1 MHMSEETKQKN
12 IILIVSLNAAAG
24 LKDFK
29 ESEESAGYRLAIL
42 YQNKPKTKKQKEM
55 LEMYDIAI
63 RCNLDSPKA
72 ITKEL
77 KPYEDELLA
86 VTCRGEGNIPA
97 FQKVI
102 PHVPYLRTPTT
113 ESLEWSTNKLK
124 MRKRFH
130 AYDHTITPKFTVVHD
145 AQKKTIKKIEEKVG
159 FPLIIKP
166 VGLASSLLVSVA
178 YYREEMESS
187 LKKTLRKIQKIHKEM
202 NGRGE
207 PEILVEQFIDG
218 NMYSVDAHIG
228 SRGAVYFNPFVH
240 IKTGRSV
247 GFDDFFGYQQST
259 PAKLNKNSVKEAQ
272 EVSIKAIR
280 ALRLRSTTAHIE
292 LLQTEK
298 GWKVIEVG
306 PRMGGFRH
314 LMYKLSYGI
323 NTASND
329 IAIRIPKKLCI
340 PRREKGH
347 TAVLKTYAKKEGVIK
362 SITGVK
368 KVRELASFH
377 SLKINK
383 KVGDKAVFANN
394 GGKEIFRVT
403 LFNEDRSK
411 LLADIR
417 RWEKMIKVKTDK
429 S

>member
-1 MHMSEETKQKN
+1 MTQENKDKN
-12 IILIVSLNAAAG
+12 IILLVALNASNG

-29 ESEESAGYRLAIL
+29 DSKESRGYRLALI

-55 LEMYDIAI
+55 LKMYDVTI

-77 KPYEDELLA
+77 KPYENQLLA
-86 VTCRGEGNIPA
+86 ATCRGEGNIPA

-102 PHVPYLRTPTT
+102 PHIPYLRTPTT

-124 MRKRFH
+124 MRRRFA
-130 AYDHTITPKFTVVHD
+130 AYDHTITPKFMVVQD
-145 AQKKTIKKIEEKVG
+145 AHKKTIKKIQDKVG

-178 YYREEMESS
+178 YYHEELESS
-187 LKKTLRKIQKIHKEM
+187 LKNTLRKIRKIHKEM

-218 NMYSVDAHIG
+218 NMYSVDAHVG

-259 PAKLNKNSVKEAQ
+259 PAKLNKNSIKEAQ
-272 EVSIKAIR
+272 EVSIKAIK

-292 LLQTEK
+292 LLQTEA

-314 LMYKLSYGI
+314 LMYKLSYDI
-323 NTASND
+323 NTAAND
-329 IAIRIPKKLCI
+329 IAIRIPKKLSI
-340 PRREKGH
+340 PKREKGY
-347 TAVLKTYAKKEGVIK
+347 TVVLKTYAKKEGVIK

-368 KVRELASFH
+368 KVCDLNSFH
-377 SLKINK
+377 SVKSNK
-383 KVGDKAVFANN
+383 KVGDKAVFAKN

-403 LFNEDRSK
+403 LFNKNHSE

-417 RWEKMIKVKTDK
+417 RCEKMIKVKTAK

>member
-1 MHMSEETKQKN
+1 MSEEIEQKN
-12 IILIVSLNAAAG
+12 IIMLVSLNASAG
-24 LKDFK
+24 IKDFK
-29 ESEESAGYRLAIL
+29 ESEESSGYRLVLL
-42 YQNKPKTKKQKEM
+42 YQNKPKTKKQEGL
-55 LEMYDIAI
+55 LEMYDVAI

-72 ITKEL
+72 ITQAI
-77 KPYEDELLA
+77 KPYENELLA
-86 VTCRGEGNIPA
+86 ITCRGEGNIPA

-124 MRKRFH
+124 MRRRFN
-130 AYDHTITPKFTVVHD
+130 AYDHNITPKFTVVQD
-145 AQKKTIKKIEEKVG
+145 SQEKSLKKIEEKVG

-178 YYREEMESS
+178 YYPEELEQS
-187 LKKTLRKIQKIHKEM
+187 LKKTLRKIQKIYKEM

-207 PEILVEQFIDG
+207 PEVLVEQFIDG

-259 PAKLNKNSVKEAQ
+259 PAGLNKNSIKEAQ

-280 ALRLRSTTAHIE
+280 ALKLRSTTAHIE

-323 NTASND
+323 NTAAND
-329 IAIRIPKKLCI
+329 IAVRIPKKLCI
-340 PRREKGH
+340 PKREKGY
-347 TAVLKTYAKKEGVIK
+347 TTVLKTYSKKEGAIK

-368 KVRELASFH
+368 KVQELKSFY
-377 SLKINK
+377 SIKVNK
-383 KVGDKAVFANN
+383 KVGDKAIFAKN
-394 GGKEIFRVT
+394 GGKEILRVT
-403 LFNEDRSK
+403 LFNEDQSE
-411 LLADIR
+411 LLADVR
-417 RWEKMIKVKTDK
+417 RYEKMIKVKTGK